1 MKSSLKEGVV
11 IITLKEKYRKVKK
24 TGEIYYLLTYQ
35 LQKALTK
42 KYFGLISDKRPTLKS
57 NQRPLFLFSEKRR

>member
-1 MKSSLKEGVV
+1 MNLA

-24 TGEIYYLLTYQ
+24 DGEIYYLLTYN

-42 KYFGLISDKRPTLKS
+42 KYLTLIGEKRPTLNS
-57 NQRPLFLFSEKRR
+57 SHRPLFLFSDKKK